1 MDSASDGLESFSPKN
16 PIPGCCML
24 ENIHNVNRLGSQLT
38 LPETL
43 GMQWGIDQQRF
54 YATPFGQDV
63 YPEWD

>member
-1 MDSASDGLESFSPKN
+1 
-16 PIPGCCML
+16 ML
-24 ENIHNVNRLGSQLT
+24 DFIRNVTRLGSQLT

-43 GMQWGIDQQRF
+43 GMQWGVDQQRF